1 MIQAI
6 IDIGSNTVRMAIYDI
21 EGQQVELIMKKKNMV
36 GLASYLKNNVMEQ
49 QGIDKVCEVLD
60 EYRAFLQSFHITA
73 VTAFTTAALRN
84 AANSSEAVAEI
95 VRRTHIP
102 VRVITGDEEAVFDF
116 IGATHDV
123 LDPEGLL
130 IDIGGAS
137 TEIVYYKQQQIVRKV
152 SLLVGSLALKT
163 KYVQDILP
171 NSQEIA
177 AMQTEVESMLKT
189 VLALKS
195 IRHASICG
203 IGGTFK
209 GACALYNLLFKRR
222 RENLVMQAKRFL
234 PMIDLYRRDREI
246 SVDDTIR
253 LMKAVPERLHTI
265 IPGLVIADVLAQHF
279 QSDKII
285 YSDSGVREGYIY
297 DQLLDK
303 K

>member
-21 EGQQVELIMKKKNMV
+21 EGRQVEMIMKKKNMV

-60 EYRAFLQSFHITA
+60 EYRIFLQSFHITA

-84 AANSSEAVAEI
+84 AANSSEAVEEI
-95 VRRTHIP
+95 VRRTNIP
-102 VRVITGDEEAVFDF
+102 VRVITGDEEAIFDF

-123 LDPEGLL
+123 SDPEGLL

-137 TEIVYYKQQQIVRKV
+137 TEIVYYKQHQIVRKV

-171 NSQEIA
+171 NGPEIA
-177 AMQTEVESMLKT
+177 AMQIEVKSMLKT
-189 VLALKS
+189 VWELKG

-209 GACALYNLLFKRR
+209 GACSLYNLLFKRR
-222 RENLVMQAKRFL
+222 RENLTMQAKRFL

-253 LMKAVPERLHTI
+253 FMKAVPERLHTI

-297 DQLLDK
+297 DQLLNK

>member
-21 EGQQVELIMKKKNMV
+21 EGRQVEMIMKKKNMV
-36 GLASYLKNNVMEQ
+36 GLASYLKNGVMEQ

-60 EYRAFLQSFHITA
+60 EYRAFLQSFRITA
-73 VTAFTTAALRN
+73 VVAFTTAALRN
-84 AANSSEAVAEI
+84 ASNSCEAVAEI
-95 VRRTHIP
+95 VRRTQIP
-102 VRVITGDEEAVFDF
+102 VRVITGDEEATFDF

-123 LDPEGLL
+123 SDPEGLL

-137 TEIVYYKQQQIVRKV
+137 TEIVYYKQHQILRKV

-171 NSQEIA
+171 NGSEIA
-177 AMQTEVESMLKT
+177 AMQNEVGSMLKT
-189 VLALKS
+189 VWELKG

-209 GACALYNLLFKRR
+209 GACALYNLLFKKR
-222 RENLVMQAKRFL
+222 RENLVMQARRFS
-234 PMIDLYRRDREI
+234 PMIDLYRRDREM
-246 SVDDTIR
+246 SAEDTIR

-265 IPGLVIADVLAQHF
+265 IPGLVIADVLAKHF

-297 DQLLDK
+297 DQLLK
-303 K
+303 

>member
-21 EGQQVELIMKKKNMV
+21 EGRQVEMIMKKKNMV
-36 GLASYLKNNVMEQ
+36 GLASYLKNGVMEQ

-60 EYRAFLQSFHITA
+60 EYRAFLQSFRITA
-73 VTAFTTAALRN
+73 VVAFTTAALRN
-84 AANSSEAVAEI
+84 ASNSCEAVAEI
-95 VRRTHIP
+95 VRRTQIP
-102 VRVITGDEEAVFDF
+102 VRVITGDEEATFDF

-123 LDPEGLL
+123 SDPEGLL

-137 TEIVYYKQQQIVRKV
+137 TEIVYYKQHQILRKV

-171 NSQEIA
+171 TGREIA
-177 AMQTEVESMLKT
+177 AMQDEVGSMLKT
-189 VLALKS
+189 VWELKG

-209 GACALYNLLFKRR
+209 GACALYNLLFKKR
-222 RENLVMQAKRFL
+222 RENLVMQAQRFS
-234 PMIDLYRRDREI
+234 PMIDLYRRDREM
-246 SVDDTIR
+246 SAKDTIR

-265 IPGLVIADVLAQHF
+265 IPGLVIADVLAKHF

-297 DQLLDK
+297 DQLLK
-303 K
+303 